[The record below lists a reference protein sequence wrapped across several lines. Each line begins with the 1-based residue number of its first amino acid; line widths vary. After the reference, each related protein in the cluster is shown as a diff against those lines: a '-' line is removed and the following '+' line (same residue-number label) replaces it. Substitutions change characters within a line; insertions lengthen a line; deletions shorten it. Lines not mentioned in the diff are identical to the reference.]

1 MRDGHCAAIILVIG
15 VAAYFW
21 ISWWQSWQVYIAETT
36 AIQTTLE
43 QQGLMSVRVF
53 PKSEGCYTF
62 NAMKTEYQV
71 VTGKICI
78 GEDDE

>member
-1 MRDGHCAAIILVIG
+1 MKGGHCTAILITVG

-43 QQGLMSVRVF
+43 NQGLTSVRVF
-53 PKSEGCYTF
+53 PKSEGCYTW
-62 NAMKTEYQV
+62 NALKNEMHVK
-71 VTGKICI
+71 TGKICI
-78 GEDDE
+78 GEGDE